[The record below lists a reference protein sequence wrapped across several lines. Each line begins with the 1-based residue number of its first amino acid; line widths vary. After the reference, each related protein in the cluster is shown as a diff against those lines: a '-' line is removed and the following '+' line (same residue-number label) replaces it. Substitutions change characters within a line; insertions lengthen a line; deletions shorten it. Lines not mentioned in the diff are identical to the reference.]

1 MDNTREA
8 FMRIK
13 QSIAVTQMSKSYK
26 MCLFLKRFRVQA
38 IMGNWRE
45 KKDFAKWIVARM
57 FRLEPDTKTLCSFD
71 NLENAKKECDQLEMR
86 VAGKMTSIVRKDTQ
100 QVWLFD
106 ELSYSGNLGGNVLS
120 EMAKVLNDMGFDVNY
135 VFLKEGKYS
144 LCEEPVSRRF
154 DLQKTK
160 KRDLVSKVDQKAVF
174 IFLDARKEFDQ
185 YISFGKQNGLR
196 IFFLEELVNA
206 ETCLVD
212 NALFEPD
219 LKYEKPRDINEKKG
233 KRKIV
238 LVEGVEEKSFDIK
251 LLNETA
257 KKYVQD
263 FEFYVLGSE
272 MAVTEKVRLSPN
284 IYFIGNKYM
293 KDMPMY
299 YAYAD
304 FIFVPVRDDCS
315 IEVRKMF
322 CRQIVMG
329 KKIVTGISW
338 DTGFPNVISGS
349 FSEDAIKVFEDSAVD
364 IGLARKFGMEHSYYK
379 LCNGFLSV
387 FDSRQDPLSISV
399 IVLNRNN
406 KKVIFR
412 CVETLLT
419 FNTYQYEVIVVDNGS
434 TDGSYERLLKKYR
447 KNSCVKII
455 RNSHNGCSSG
465 RNLGVENAKG
475 EYIFFLDSD
484 QWIIGDHWM
493 DIALKIMKEHIGIG
507 AVAWN
512 AGWFYPGKLSALIV
526 DYLPNRGMQADML
539 YRTDIGLLAT
549 SGFLMRKS
557 IFKAIGGFDEFY
569 DPTCFE
575 DTDLTLKIRNYG
587 CEVAYTPYMLIRH
600 LPHQTTKSGSAW
612 HSRLMERNEQ
622 YCKEKWKK
630 IDAGLFR
637 YYY

>member
-1 MDNTREA
+1 MDDTREA
-8 FMRIK
+8 FMEIK
-13 QSIAVTQMSKSYK
+13 QSITVTQMSKSYK
-26 MCLFLKRFRVQA
+26 ICLFLKRFRVQA
-38 IMGNWRE
+38 LMGNWRE
-45 KKDFAKWIVARM
+45 RKDFAKWIVARL
-57 FRLEPDTKTLCSFD
+57 FCLEPNTKALCSFD

-100 QVWLFD
+100 QVWFFD
-106 ELSYSGNLGGNVLS
+106 ELSYSGNLGETVLS
-120 EMAKVLNDMGFDVNY
+120 EMAKALNDMGFDVNY
-135 VFLKEGKYS
+135 VFLREGKYA

-154 DLQKTK
+154 NLQKTK
-160 KRDLVSKVDQKAVF
+160 KRDLVSQVDQSAVF
-174 IFLDARKEFDQ
+174 IFLNAREEFEQ
-185 YISFGKQNGLR
+185 YIAFGKQNELR
-196 IFFLEELVNA
+196 MFFLEELVNE

-219 LKYEKPRDINEKKG
+219 LKYAKPPDINEKRG

-238 LVEGVEEKSFDIK
+238 LVEGAEEKSFDVK

-257 KKYVQD
+257 KKYLRD
-263 FEFYVLGSE
+263 FEFYVLGNE
-272 MAVTEKVRLSPN
+272 LAAEIRLSPN
-284 IYFIGNKYM
+284 IYFIGYKYM

-304 FIFVPVRDDCS
+304 FIFVPIRDDCS
-315 IEVRKMF
+315 MRVRKMF

-329 KKIVTGISW
+329 KKIVTAISR
-338 DTGFPNVISGS
+338 DIGLPNVISGS
-349 FSEDAIKVFEDSAVD
+349 FSEDIGKAFEDPAVD
-364 IGLARKFGMEHSYYK
+364 ISSAKKFGMEHSYYK

-387 FDSRQDPLSISV
+387 FDSSQTPLTMSI

-412 CVETLLT
+412 CVETLLK
-419 FNTYQYEVIVVDNGS
+419 FNTYQYEVIVVDNDS
-434 TDGSYERLLKKYR
+434 TDGSYEMLLKKYG

-455 RNSHNGCSSG
+455 RNSQNGCSSG
-465 RNLGVENAKG
+465 RNLGVEHAKG

-549 SGFLMRKS
+549 SGFLMRKR

-612 HSRLMERNEQ
+612 HTRLMERNEQ
-622 YCKEKWKK
+622 YCKEKWEK
-630 IDAGLFR
+630 IDAGLFH